1 LSKQFATSNSWVI
14 LSDLLQREGVARQH
28 LNSYN
33 EFVTRGLQNI
43 VDEIGEVEIETVSTP
58 YKIKF
63 GRLTLGSPRVVE
75 IDGSV
80 SSILPMEARLR
91 NLTYS
96 APVLLEMTIEEEG
109 LPRDTTRQHIG
120 DLPVMVKSELCQLSN
135 RSKEQLIEAGED
147 PNDPGGY
154 FIIHGAERVIV
165 GLEDLSP
172 NKILVDAEKLSGT
185 VTYKSR
191 VYSSVVGYR
200 SKLELTLKQDGAI
213 NVKVPSCPVDLPY
226 VIVMRALGIKSDKDI
241 ADAVSPKAEIQ
252 DLLEVSFDK
261 AAEAPT
267 EKDALVYIGNRVAHG
282 MLEEFRVKRAQ
293 SMLDWGLLPH
303 LGKTDDRRF
312 DKSMFLGEAAC
323 KLLELRLGWIEADDK
338 DHYGNKVI
346 KFAGQMLADLFRT
359 AFRNLVRDMKYQLE
373 RTGQKRGGNVVG
385 AAIRTGIITDKLNN
399 AIATGNWGRG
409 KVGVTQLLDRTNYLS
424 TLSHLRRV
432 QSPLS
437 RSQPNFEARDLH
449 ATHFG
454 RICPSETPEGV
465 NCVVPS
471 TNILLT
477 DGTQA
482 TIGEI
487 GQNWQGTQLA
497 TVDIMHDDMAQT
509 TIARY
514 IATDP
519 THDGTPVY
527 RVVTEAGRELIATR
541 DHPLLTDNM
550 TWKLAGDV
558 EPGDRVV
565 VYPALEPVRGLT
577 RLSMQI
583 LTSKSFPTS
592 RSKWEKIS
600 VLSELKKQN
609 LMPLEGGN
617 PKLPVL
623 SRIVGAIFSD
633 AHLHM
638 GSSPFIQFSLGTE
651 DDGREVQRD
660 LERLGFKSSM
670 KLRTKHIVRPE
681 RQYDMHV
688 YTVTCYSKLL
698 CTLLEKLGA
707 PAGKK
712 TDTRFSIPSWIMEGA
727 PQIKWEFL
735 SAFLGGDGPKPS
747 ITHQIGKKYSISMP
761 PISFHKVERLRSNG
775 LALAKQLSELLTEFG
790 CETLRIVSK
799 RDYMRAD
806 GELVTKISI
815 VLGGSKPTLEA
826 VTQKIG
832 YRYSRTKQ
840 RQSLLAGEYL
850 RISRERILER
860 VEKKKI
866 SARLYREGQFPS
878 QIAPILGESRKTIEH
893 WLYWD
898 KYKRTHKP
906 KSLILPFNE
915 WRGRNVI
922 TIGNDDYVLEQIIS
936 KEPITGVGDV
946 RDVTTT
952 ADSHNF
958 IANGFVTH
966 NCGLV
971 KNLALSAIISVS
983 VPSQEVEEK
992 LWELGA
998 KQIRDADQKLQVD
1011 GCRIFMDGRFLGY
1024 VDDGDRLAKAFRKLR
1039 REGQINPSAS
1049 VLYVAPVN
1057 DKAYP
1062 RIYISLSS
1070 GRVLRPLVVVES
1082 GRPLLNPELIEKV
1095 NAGQNS
1101 WRDLVEQGI
1110 IELIDANEE
1119 ENCLVSMNPEDVT
1132 TKNTHMELFPA
1143 AMFGIAASIIPYPE
1157 HNQSPRNTYESA
1169 MAKQSLGFSSPTYPI
1184 SPHVR
1189 QHLLV
1194 SPQAP
1199 VVRTRTLDLLK
1210 IDERPLGT
1218 NCVVAVLSFEGYNI
1232 EDAIIM
1238 NKSSVERGMARSFF
1252 YRLYEGEAK
1261 QYLGGMRDTFEVP
1274 AAESNIRGYRGEKFY
1289 RLLEGDGVV
1298 ADESQV
1304 TGGDVVIGRTSP
1316 PRFMEEYK
1324 EFEIKGPYRR
1334 DTSVAV
1340 RPSESGVVD
1349 SIFMTENVEGGRMF
1363 KVRVRDMR
1371 VPEIGDK
1378 FASRHGQKGVIG
1390 LVVPQEDMPYTADG
1404 IVPDVII
1411 NPHAFPSRMTVG
1423 QFIESIAGKA
1433 ASFRGSS
1440 VDGSAFAGESIDEM
1454 EKVLRSRGFEPTG
1467 REVMYDG
1474 KTGMKFATD
1483 VFVGVVYYQK
1493 LHHMVA
1499 DKIHARARG
1508 QVQMLT
1514 KQPTEG
1520 RARGG
1525 GLRFGEMERDCLI
1538 AYGASMVLKD
1548 RLLDEADKT
1557 EIYVCEKCGLI
1568 AYYDAKQRKYTCKI
1582 DGDQAKISTVVVAY
1596 AFKLLLQE
1604 MMSLNIAPRLQLKD
1618 KV

>member
-1 LSKQFATSNSWVI
+1 MSKQFAASNSWVI

-43 VDEIGEVEIETVSTP
+43 ADEINEVEIETVSTP
-58 YKIKF
+58 YKVKF
-63 GRLTLGSPRVVE
+63 GRVTLGSPRVVE

-80 SSILPMEARLR
+80 SSILPMESRLR

-96 APVLLEMTIEEEG
+96 APILLEMTIEEEG

-135 RSKEQLIEAGED
+135 RSREQLIESGED

-172 NKILVDAEKLSGT
+172 NKILVDAEKLAGAT
-185 VTYKSR
+185 TYKSR

-200 SKLELTLKQDGAI
+200 SKLELTLKQDGGI
-213 NVKVPSCPVDLPY
+213 NVKIPSCPVDLPY
-226 VIVMRALGIKSDKDI
+226 VIVMRALGIKSDRDI
-241 ADAVSPKAEIQ
+241 ANAVSPKQEIQ

-261 AAEAPT
+261 ASEAPT

-282 MLEEFRVKRAQ
+282 MLEEFRVKRAL
-293 SMLDWGLLPH
+293 STLDWGLLPH
-303 LGKTDDRRF
+303 LGKTEDRRF
-312 DKSMFLGEAAC
+312 DKSMFMGEAAC

-465 NCVVPS
+465 NC
-471 TNILLT
+471 
-477 DGTQA
+477 
-482 TIGEI
+482 
-487 GQNWQGTQLA
+487 
-497 TVDIMHDDMAQT
+497 
-509 TIARY
+509 
-514 IATDP
+514 
-519 THDGTPVY
+519 
-527 RVVTEAGRELIATR
+527 
-541 DHPLLTDNM
+541 
-550 TWKLAGDV
+550 
-558 EPGDRVV
+558 
-565 VYPALEPVRGLT
+565 
-577 RLSMQI
+577 
-583 LTSKSFPTS
+583 
-592 RSKWEKIS
+592 
-600 VLSELKKQN
+600 
-609 LMPLEGGN
+609 
-617 PKLPVL
+617 
-623 SRIVGAIFSD
+623 
-633 AHLHM
+633 
-638 GSSPFIQFSLGTE
+638 
-651 DDGREVQRD
+651 
-660 LERLGFKSSM
+660 
-670 KLRTKHIVRPE
+670 
-681 RQYDMHV
+681 
-688 YTVTCYSKLL
+688 
-698 CTLLEKLGA
+698 
-707 PAGKK
+707 
-712 TDTRFSIPSWIMEGA
+712 
-727 PQIKWEFL
+727 
-735 SAFLGGDGPKPS
+735 
-747 ITHQIGKKYSISMP
+747 
-761 PISFHKVERLRSNG
+761 
-775 LALAKQLSELLTEFG
+775 
-790 CETLRIVSK
+790 
-799 RDYMRAD
+799 
-806 GELVTKISI
+806 
-815 VLGGSKPTLEA
+815 
-826 VTQKIG
+826 
-832 YRYSRTKQ
+832 
-840 RQSLLAGEYL
+840 
-850 RISRERILER
+850 
-860 VEKKKI
+860 
-866 SARLYREGQFPS
+866 
-878 QIAPILGESRKTIEH
+878 
-893 WLYWD
+893 
-898 KYKRTHKP
+898 
-906 KSLILPFNE
+906 
-915 WRGRNVI
+915 
-922 TIGNDDYVLEQIIS
+922 
-936 KEPITGVGDV
+936 
-946 RDVTTT
+946 
-952 ADSHNF
+952 
-958 IANGFVTH
+958 
-966 NCGLV
+966 GLV

-983 VPSQEVEEK
+983 VPSQEVEGK

-998 KQIRDADQKLQVD
+998 KQIRDSDEKLQVE

-1024 VDDGDRLAKAFRKLR
+1024 VDDGERLAKAFRKLR

-1049 VLYVAPVN
+1049 VLYISPVN
-1057 DKAYP
+1057 DNAYP

-1082 GRPLLNPELIEKV
+1082 GRPLLNPEMISKV
-1095 NAGQNS
+1095 SGGQS
-1101 WRDLVEQGI
+1101 AWRDLVDQGT

-1119 ENCLVSMNPEDVT
+1119 ENCLVAMGPEDVT
-1132 TKNTHMELFPA
+1132 TRNSHMELFPA

-1252 YRLYEGEAK
+1252 YRLYDGEAK

-1274 AAESNIRGYRGEKFY
+1274 SAESNIRGYRGEKFY

-1298 ADESQV
+1298 AHESQV
-1304 TGGDVVIGRTSP
+1304 AGGDVVIGRTSP

-1340 RPSESGVVD
+1340 RPSEAGVVD
-1349 SIFMTENVEGGRMF
+1349 SIFMTENVEGGKMF

-1390 LVVPQEDMPYTADG
+1390 LVVPQEDMPYTAEG

-1433 ASFRGSS
+1433 AAFRGSP

-1454 EKVLRSRGFEPTG
+1454 EKVLRGRGFEPTG

-1474 KTGMKFATD
+1474 KTGKKFATD

-1557 EIYVCEKCGLI
+1557 EIYVCERCGLI